1 MNTISKQTSDRMN
14 SIHFVV
20 ATIKFQLITFKN
32 LFKQKVC
39 GIRKNERER
48 EREERGR
55 EIERMRERKKHT
67 NRDRE

>member
-48 EREERGR
+48 EERGR
-55 EIERMRERKKHT
+55 DIERMRERKKHT